1 MAANHNIEGN
11 QGETLNLHILYTD
24 TDDSGVDLS
33 SYVAEMQVRRS
44 SLSTDKVLHMFSG
57 TDPGGVTAGITG
69 STSGVTGGIFLNR
82 NVGNT
87 GSQTGGILII
97 AGSTATS
104 LIPSGRHIYDLEI
117 KYTPTGA
124 TTRLLEGRYD
134 NSTETTR

>member
-24 TDDSGVDLS
+24 TNDSGVDLS
-33 SYVAEMQVRRS
+33 SYIAEMQVRRS
-44 SLSTDKVLHMFSG
+44 SLSDDKILHMFSG

-69 STSGVTGGIFLNR
+69 SASGVTGGIFLNR
-82 NVGNT
+82 NAGNS

-104 LIPSGRHIYDLEI
+104 HVPSGRHLYDLEI
-117 KYTPTGA
+117 KYTPTGE

-134 NSTETTR
+134 NNSETTR